1 LKFDFKK
8 LDTWNESEKKRTT
21 YIKYDIY
28 NIYIYISK
36 YNILRRMKN
45 KKDAQSLGTLAVD

>member
-1 LKFDFKK
+1 VKFDFKN

-21 YIKYDIY
+21 YNIKYD
-28 NIYIYISK
+28 IYIYISK
-36 YNILRRMKN
+36 YSILRRMKN